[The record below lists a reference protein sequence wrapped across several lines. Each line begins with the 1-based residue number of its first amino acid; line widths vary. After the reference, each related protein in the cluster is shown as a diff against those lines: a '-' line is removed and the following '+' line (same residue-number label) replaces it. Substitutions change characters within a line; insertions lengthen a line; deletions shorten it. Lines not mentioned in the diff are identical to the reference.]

1 VLEEA
6 RATLK
11 LQDEEISR
19 LDREL
24 NQLSVSH
31 EELRQAGEEKDAAIL
46 DVQQAAE
53 TARTTLEVEKKY
65 VEVELSLS
73 AFRLSV

>member
-73 AFRLSV
+73 ASRLSV